1 MTGENT
7 LQKVLGY
14 KMADTN
20 ASQINL
26 CNITNGNDA
35 RTLEIT
41 QDTQINCIFKTGK
54 NTDYI
59 PTVPIGKLSHKCYTG
74 CEKTDSNT
82 QGCKATYKIAM

>member
-1 MTGENT
+1 MPTIGLMGTHLDMTLNIKCMTGENT

-41 QDTQINCIFKTGK
+41 
-54 NTDYI
+54 
-59 PTVPIGKLSHKCYTG
+59 
-74 CEKTDSNT
+74 
-82 QGCKATYKIAM
+82 